1 MKERI
6 IPVYS
11 LKLERYLM
19 ELWFK
24 CKDTMPNT
32 KYPNLSVFIHEYS
45 EELDKIIKDHISK

>member
-11 LKLERYLM
+11 LKLERYLR
-19 ELWFK
+19 ELVFK
-24 CKDTMPNT
+24 CKDIRHNT
-32 KYPNLSVFIHEYS
+32 KYPNLSVLIHEYS